1 MRERPDFGAGS
12 PIRRQSLADS
22 VYETLLE
29 AIATG
34 RLAPG
39 AELSAVAL
47 SAQLQVSRTP
57 VTEALQRL
65 EHDGLVEQA
74 ANRPPRVVRLAPRD
88 VDEIYELQLHL
99 EAAAAE
105 RAATRIDRT
114 TLAALRAR
122 ARQIQAAHQALD
134 WAEQALEFDLQFHA
148 TIAEWSGN
156 RRLARDI
163 ERYRRLVRS
172 FCRLTGSQENLEAAF
187 VEHLAILD
195 ALEAGRP
202 AAARKAMTVHVRR
215 RKAAVL
221 RELAAARH
229 PPVEPAPA
237 ERAPG
242 R

>member
-1 MRERPDFGAGS
+1 MIERPAIGPGA

-29 AIATG
+29 AIIAG

-39 AELSAVAL
+39 EELSAVAL
-47 SAQLQVSRTP
+47 AAQLQVSRTP

-65 EHDGLVEQA
+65 EHDGLVEQT
-74 ANRPPRVVRLAPRD
+74 ANHPPRVVRLGPQD
-88 VDEIYELQLHL
+88 IDEIYEVRLHL

-105 RAATRIDRT
+105 RAATRMDRT

-122 ARQIQAAHQALD
+122 SRQIDSTRDAVD

-148 TIAEWSGN
+148 TIAGCAGN
-156 RRLARDI
+156 RRLAKDI

-172 FCRLTGSQENLEAAF
+172 FCRLTGSQENLAAAF
-187 VEHLAILD
+187 GEHLEILD

-202 AAARKAMTVHVRR
+202 AAARKAMAAHIRR
-215 RKAAVL
+215 RKEVVL
-221 RELAAARH
+221 RELT
-229 PPVEPAPA
+229 EPSGHKLLAPTTS
-237 ERAPG
+237 E
-242 R
+242 